1 MSYAIATP
9 HASMIPLANRAE
21 RRRGL
26 RRAAQMAGV
35 ASTMGA
41 GALAMMLVAPHAA
54 ADATALENAVAA
66 LEQAQAN
73 IADFDATSPLFD
85 FINHGASDDMLPQ
98 YVQNMSAT
106 TLAIVL
112 AQLSSGTLQFPG
124 LGQLPV
130 LDGTAQTSAP
140 FMWNA
145 SAADPQSY
153 LIYGNPDN
161 QYGLMPLD
169 PNGSYTITVNP
180 GDGSIGGGLAT
191 YSGSVAQSNFA
202 PLHSFSFS
210 DATPN
215 ADGSYTIVV
224 SATDPGNGAN
234 WFSSTGAT
242 SLLVRDT
249 VGDWGQ
255 IHNDVDIVKDGT
267 EMTVPWLNDTQI
279 ATVLG
284 ISGRVLPLVNM
295 SDTYYHQIQYPL
307 LNDENEFSKLGD
319 TAANIPGLTLP
330 GQVSSMGNFAL
341 QPGEAM
347 VLKVPEIAAGYH
359 GLQVTN
365 EWGQYVPF
373 ASETGS
379 LNSTQIFQ
387 GDDGY
392 TYYILSGENPGYANW
407 VNIGDLTHGGVLLR
421 WQDVTGEV
429 TNPDIETSVVPISD
443 LKQYLPDDMPTVT
456 PEEYAAL
463 TQERLLEYGY
473 SFHQSSNINWLWDN
487 LQIGQI
493 KDAIGADTFDKLFG
507 GQDLVPSVFDRML
520 TPDLGPNWAGVLT
533 NLFENPE
540 GSFNA
545 LLNNLPL
552 ALKDIELPIALA
564 GLQFQHLTEQTF
576 TAMGTSDYWSD
587 PSNLMA
593 SLNSYGTLF
602 NDALFDPSTSIT
614 AGFLNAR
621 DDLGVGLLNATD
633 GTELTNTLW
642 AQLSELN
649 NTLSEALTN
658 TAEAAASAQA
668 TDFST
673 MLTDMFSWLN

>member
-1 MSYAIATP
+1 MSHAIATS
-9 HASMIPLANRAE
+9 HAWTITPANRAE
-21 RRRGL
+21 RRRML
-26 RRAAQMAGV
+26 RRAVQMAGV

-41 GALAMMLVAPHAA
+41 GALAMMLVAPHAT
-54 ADATALENAVAA
+54 ADATALQGAVAA
-66 LEQAQAN
+66 LEQAQTT
-73 IADFDATSPLFD
+73 IADLDANSPLFD
-85 FINHGASDDMLPQ
+85 FIDHPSSDAMLPQ

-106 TLAIVL
+106 TLAIIL
-112 AQLSSGTLQFPG
+112 AQFNSGTLKFPG

-169 PNGSYTITVNP
+169 PNGSYTVTVHP

-202 PLHSFSFS
+202 PLHSFSFAG
-210 DATPN
+210 ATPN

-224 SATDPGNGAN
+224 SSTDPGSGTN
-234 WFSSTGAT
+234 WFNSTGAT

-255 IHNDVDIVKDGT
+255 IHNDVDIAKDGAET
-267 EMTVPWLNDTQI
+267 VVPWLNDTQI
-279 ATVLG
+279 ATILG

-307 LNDENEFSKLGD
+307 LNDPNEFSKLGD

-341 QPGEAM
+341 EPGQAL

-359 GLQVTN
+359 GLQLTN

-421 WQDVTGEV
+421 WQDVTGTI
-429 TNPDIETSVVPISD
+429 TNPDIQTTVVSMSD
-443 LKQYLPDDMPTVT
+443 LKDYLPADMPTVT

-463 TQERLLEYGY
+463 AQERLLEYGY

-507 GQDLVPSVFDRML
+507 GQDGVPSVFDRML
-520 TPDLGPNWAGVLT
+520 TAELGPNWSNVFT
-533 NLFENPE
+533 NVFENPE

-545 LLNNLPL
+545 LMNNLPL
-552 ALKDIELPIALA
+552 ALKDIELPTVLA
-564 GLQFQHLTEQTF
+564 GLQLQHLTEQTF
-576 TAMGTSDYWSD
+576 AAMQTSDYWSD
-587 PSNLMA
+587 SSNLMA
-593 SLNSYGTLF
+593 SLNSFGTLID
-602 NDALFDPSTSIT
+602 DALFDPATSIT

-621 DDLGVGLLNATD
+621 DDLGVALLNATD

-642 AQLSELN
+642 AQLSEFNSNLSDALA
-649 NTLSEALTN
+649 NTMATSV
-658 TAEAAASAQA
+658 SAQA

-673 MLTDMFSWLN
+673 MLTDMFAWMS